1 MKKLRN
7 IFITVFVILW
17 CLAFHYES
25 VRFFYLDPLVGRS
38 LPKIKFLFPPAGW
51 IMFYRVDNAYGHIRI
66 FGVKNNQNYEIDP
79 HEIFRVR
86 TIGYDNIHRGVISS
100 AASRR
105 NSHAFCQH
113 LNKRFN
119 DFENFNIL
127 YTYYPDFIAEPNV
140 NHQQLLYDCREQK
153 GF

>member
-1 MKKLRN
+1 MKKWRN
-7 IFITVFVILW
+7 RIITVFVVLW

-25 VRFFYLDPLVGRS
+25 IRHFYLNPLFGQS

-66 FGVKNNQNYEIDP
+66 FGIKEDRNYEIDP

-100 AASRR
+100 AASQR
-105 NSHAFCQH
+105 NSRAFCQH
-113 LNKRFN
+113 LYKRFN
-119 DFENFNIL
+119 NFDDFKIL
-127 YTYYPDFIAEPNV
+127 YSYYPNFIKDP
-140 NHQQLLYDCREQK
+140 HLTYQQVLYSCK
-153 GF
+153 